1 MIFKSYIQLV
11 CPDARQ
17 TDGRTAGGYNSP
29 TSLVVWAWKIARTL
43 HWLVSGGGVQTITFP
58 KIQQPDWYAI
68 GFGLVLW
75 GIGIFRLSTLVNVPF
90 FFSKSLKLINA
101 KQHFDGGQCDLQKR
115 TSTISLI
122 ICSLSLFIDLLWTQK
137 EIPMLDQI
145 QKPCQKSFWSHFH
158 LTIIDF
164 LESVR

>member
-43 HWLVSGGGVQTITFP
+43 HWLVGGGGVQTITFP

-122 ICSLSLFIDLLWTQK
+122 ICSLSLSICYGQKKKSLCWTKSKNLIKNLFGPIFIS
-137 EIPMLDQI
+137 
-145 QKPCQKSFWSHFH
+145 KS
-158 LTIIDF
+158 
-164 LESVR
+164 

>member
-11 CPDARQ
+11 CPARQ

-43 HWLVSGGGVQTITFP
+43 HWLVGSGVQTITFP

-75 GIGIFRLSTLVNVPF
+75 GKGIFRLSTYTYH

-115 TSTISLI
+115 TTISLI
-122 ICSLSLFIDLLWTQK
+122 ICSLSLLICYGHSQK
-137 EIPMLDQI
+137 EFPKI
-145 QKPCQKSFWSHFH
+145 
-158 LTIIDF
+158 
-164 LESVR
+164 

>member
-43 HWLVSGGGVQTITFP
+43 HWLVG
-58 KIQQPDWYAI
+58 PDYNISENPTTWLVCHRI
-68 GFGLVLW
+68 RTCFMGDRIFFG
-75 GIGIFRLSTLVNVPF
+75 LSTLVNVPF

-101 KQHFDGGQCDLQKR
+101 KQHFDGGQCGLQKR

-122 ICSLSLFIDLLWTQK
+122 ICSLSLSICYGQKKKSLCWTKSKNLVKNLFGPIFISQ
-137 EIPMLDQI
+137 
-145 QKPCQKSFWSHFH
+145 S
-158 LTIIDF
+158 
-164 LESVR
+164 